1 MKPHAIHTLYD
12 QRLAQSTKPFRARGA
27 SVVRC
32 IHCMVVKRLCIC
44 EERQTLQTN
53 SGFLLVMYDD
63 EVLKPSNTGRLIADI
78 VEDTYAYI
86 WSRKSPNEEMVA
98 LVNDPMWQPFVVFP
112 AQYASEGR
120 VVTRPVIEKGKRPLF
135 IMIDGTW
142 QEAKKIFRKSPWLDD
157 VPVLSIQVDTQSR
170 YQMREANGEGQL
182 ATAEVAAQ
190 VLALAGDIKAS
201 HCLDAWFDVF
211 REHYL
216 TGKKQRNLP
225 DPRALDKYRE
235 VRVL

>member
-1 MKPHAIHTLYD
+1 MKPHAIHKLYD

-32 IHCMVVKRLCIC
+32 IHCMVVERLCIC
-44 EERQTLQTN
+44 EERQTLTTN
-53 SGFLLVMYDD
+53 AGFLLVMYDD
-63 EVLKPSNTGRLIADI
+63 EVLKPSNTGRLIADT

-86 WSRKSPNEEMVA
+86 WSRKTPNEEMVA
-98 LVNDPMWQPFVVFP
+98 LVNDPIWQPFVVFP
-112 AQYASEGR
+112 AQYASEDR
-120 VVTRPVIEKGKRPLF
+120 IVSQPVIKAGKRPLF

-142 QEAKKIFRKSPWLDD
+142 QEAKKIFRKSPWLDE
-157 VPVLSIQVDTQSR
+157 VPVLSIKVDTQSR

-201 HCLDAWFDVF
+201 QCLDAWFDVF
-211 REHYL
+211 REYYL

-225 DPRALDKYRE
+225 DPAALDKYRE
-235 VRVL
+235 VRTL